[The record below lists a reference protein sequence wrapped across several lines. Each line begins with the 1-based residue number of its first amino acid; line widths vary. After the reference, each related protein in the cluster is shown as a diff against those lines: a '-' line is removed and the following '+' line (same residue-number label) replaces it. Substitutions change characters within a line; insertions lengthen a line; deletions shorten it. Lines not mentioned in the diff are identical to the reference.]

1 MLPGG
6 ERGAGRLEIRGLG
19 CRVSGLYRVVKSLGF
34 KASGAGWG
42 VRGFRVIQ
50 GLVIEGLIGALEVSG
65 YLIVDIYERSLRKHM
80 SHYSEPHMPYIR
92 G

>member
-34 KASGAGWG
+34 KASGAGCG

-50 GLVIEGLIGALEVSG
+50 GLVTFRFTVFWWLGLRV
-65 YLIVDIYERSLRKHM
+65 
-80 SHYSEPHMPYIR
+80 
-92 G
+92 